1 MTYKLKSP
9 KLLNHFPH
17 ISTNLNMAE
26 KEQVRPLAPTSDHHH
41 SNNSDEENPLKKTT
55 SRRKYIKWFSC
66 LVTVVITVVVVVV
79 ILVFTIFKVKEPEI
93 KMNGVMVDNLGF
105 INGSIPGPGT
115 NMSLTTDLSVK
126 NPNYS
131 SFRYKNTTTSL
142 SYHGTVIGE
151 ARGPPG
157 QSKARRTTRMN
168 VTLNI
173 IVDSVLKDPNLQNDL
188 GTGLLTM
195 SSYTIVGGRI
205 KILTIIERH
214 VTLRMNCT
222 IKVNIFSR
230 SIEDQECEKKVK
242 L

>member
-1 MTYKLKSP
+1 
-9 KLLNHFPH
+9 
-17 ISTNLNMAE
+17 MAE
-26 KEQVRPLAPTSDHHH
+26 KEQVRPLAPASDHHH

-55 SRRKYIKWFSC
+55 SRRKYIKWFGC
-66 LVTVVITVVVVVV
+66 LVAVVIAVVMVVV

-115 NMSLTTDLSVK
+115 NMSLTADLSVK